1 MGGDSVDDVD
11 LFVRVIDSFM
21 KKVYEDG
28 SIDKKKIYS
37 ILRAEYIDMH
47 FSDIKIRRYLMKCRR
62 K

>member
-28 SIDKKKIYS
+28 SIDKKKYIPS
-37 ILRAEYIDMH
+37 SEPNILICISATLKYAGT
-47 FSDIKIRRYLMKCRR
+47 
-62 K
+62 